1 MGCLE
6 GRLELLVKPP
16 CVLYEDD
23 HLLVANKPAGLNTHS
38 PSAFSGEGLYDWLRH
53 REPRWASLAI
63 VQRLDKET
71 SGLIVFS
78 KSAQANRSLT
88 EQFTGRTVR
97 KKYLFLTDRPVK
109 FTTRTLRTA
118 LVRAGDKYLSRPIAA
133 GADVAETRL
142 TRLDPAEDASLA
154 RILHGPGTLVLA
166 EPLTG
171 RTHQIRV
178 HAADQ
183 GIPILGDTRY
193 GGTPAARLFL
203 HAAEIAFRHPASGE
217 PIGFRAEPDFAA
229 DPAAALRRALVD
241 PEHTTAYRLIHG
253 AADGWPG
260 WYVDRLGEYVLSQSA
275 QPLTPE
281 RHARLVELVEAFA
294 AKGAYHKRLEPGHS
308 RSEPAEASPQ
318 LVMGASAPG
327 SFPVLEN
334 DLQFELSFEE
344 GYSVGLFLDQRDNR
358 RRLLT
363 GHLGAEF
370 PLFESS
376 VGHRRPEI
384 LNAFA
389 YTCGFSIYAAKAGA
403 RTTSLDLS
411 KKYLEWGKRNFRL
424 NQIDPGDHDFVFGD
438 AFDWL
443 KRWHR
448 KNRQFDLILLD
459 PPTFS
464 RSKESGAFRA
474 QKDYPKL
481 VSAALPLLQPGG
493 VLFASCNTAGWPS
506 ESFLASLKQPIEA
519 TGRTILQRQYFPQPP
534 DFPVTRAEPAYL
546 KSAWLRLSHRPNIS

>member
-1 MGCLE
+1 MGRVE

-16 CVLYEDD
+16 CILYEDD

-38 PSAFSGEGLYDWLRH
+38 PSPFSGEGLYDWLRH

-78 KSAQANRSLT
+78 KSALANRSLT
-88 EQFTGRTVR
+88 EQFTSRAVR
-97 KKYLFLTDRPVK
+97 KQYLFLTDRPVK
-109 FTTRTLRTA
+109 FGTTTVRTA
-118 LVRAGDKYLSRPIAA
+118 LVRAGDKYLSRPIAT
-133 GADVAETRL
+133 GADVAQTRL
-142 TRLDPAEDASLA
+142 TKLETAEDAPLA
-154 RILHGPGTLVLA
+154 RKLCGPGAWMLA

-183 GIPILGDTRY
+183 EIPILGDTRY
-193 GGTPAARLFL
+193 GGTPAARLYL

-217 PIGFRAEPDFAA
+217 QISFRAEPDFAA
-229 DPAAALRRALVD
+229 DPVPALRQALLD
-241 PEHTTAYRLIHG
+241 PEHTTAYRLVHG

-260 WYVDRLGEYVLSQSA
+260 WYVDRLGDYLLSQSA

-281 RHARLVELVEAFA
+281 GRDQLVEFAEAFA
-294 AKGAYHKRLEPGHS
+294 AKGAYHKRLEPNPG
-308 RSEPAEASPQ
+308 RSERAEASPQ
-318 LVMGASAPG
+318 LVMGASAPA

-334 DLQFELSFEE
+334 GLQFELSFDE

-363 GHLGAEF
+363 GHLAAEF
-370 PLFESS
+370 PLFESPA
-376 VGHRRPEI
+376 GHHRPEI

-389 YTCGFSIYAAKAGA
+389 YTCGFSVYAAKAGA
-403 RTTSLDLS
+403 RTSSLDLS

-424 NQIDPGDHDFVFGD
+424 NQIDPARHDFVFGD

-448 KNRQFDLILLD
+448 KKRQFDLILLD

-464 RSKESGAFRA
+464 RSKESGTFRA

-481 VSAALPLLQPGG
+481 VSAALPLLRPGG
-493 VLFASCNTAGWPS
+493 VLFASCNTAGWPA
-506 ESFLASLKQPIEA
+506 EAFLVSLKQPIEA
-519 TGRTILQRQYFPQPP
+519 SGWTIVQQRYFPQPP
-534 DFPVTRAEPAYL
+534 DFPVTRDEPAYL
-546 KSAWLRLSHRPNIS
+546 KSVWLRLS